1 MKPRTR
7 FSKDNPKLINAPC
20 VLEWYEYLVKECAE
34 SGRALQAGIWEAKAK
49 SMRKADIK
57 DTDYLYDD
65 MLLAEINKR
74 TKHGEVVGA

>member
-1 MKPRTR
+1 MKPQTIT
-7 FSKDNPKLINAPC
+7 SKDNPKLISAPC
-20 VLEWYEYLVKECAE
+20 VLEWYERLAKRYAE
-34 SGRALQAGIWEAKAK
+34 SGKAMQASMWAAKARN
-49 SMRKADIK
+49 MRTTEIK

>member
-1 MKPRTR
+1 MKPQTR
-7 FSKDNPKLINAPC
+7 FSKDNPKLISAPC
-20 VLEWYEYLVKECAE
+20 VLEWYEYLSQRYAE
-34 SGRALQAGIWEAKAK
+34 SGKAMQASMWAAKARN
-49 SMRKADIK
+49 MRTTEIK